1 MCLPKILPNTNV
13 IFAGYEDNVILSA
26 VEENYLS
33 YRELRGYDDLSVTF
47 SWSKNMLAP
56 IVRGMPY
63 TTVSYADMTPKL
75 IFGSKILQ
83 YFGNGDRYQVDLEN
97 GQQWIIYSD
106 SLVRWSKITGLDVD
120 I

>member
-26 VEENYLS
+26 VEEYHLS
-33 YRELRGYDDLSVTF
+33 YRELIGYDHLSVTF
-47 SWSKNMLAP
+47 SWGKGMLAP

-63 TTVSYADMTPKL
+63 TTLSYGLLTPKL

-97 GQQWIIYSD
+97 GQHWIIYSD
-106 SLVRWSKITGLDVD
+106 SLVR
-120 I
+120 

>member
-26 VEENYLS
+26 VEEDNLS
-33 YRELRGYDDLSVTF
+33 YRELMGYDDLSVTF
-47 SWSKNMLAP
+47 SWGKGLLAP

-63 TTVSYADMTPKL
+63 TTVSYSLKTPKL

-97 GQQWIIYSD
+97 GQHWIIYSD
-106 SLVRWSKITGLDVD
+106 SLVR
-120 I
+120 